1 MLQKNSA
8 NPSQFLPIIDRI
20 SSAIDAAANRTGW
33 QRYAIAMVM
42 GIFATL
48 AMAPFYILPLLIIG
62 YSIFARQLSAEKITV
77 WQSFLI
83 GWAFG
88 FGYFITGIY
97 WMAFAFLVRAEEF
110 AWMVPIAIPS
120 FAGFL
125 GLFFAM
131 PAALFNVIRTR
142 LKVKYWAQLLL
153 LAGLVSIFEYGRGHI
168 LTGLPWNLT
177 GQAMTGMIA
186 GAQSASLYGVYG
198 LSLVTLLLAM
208 APAMARSH
216 NSFIGIIVSI
226 SGFLVLFGIGAIQL
240 VASPPS
246 YRDDVRVSIIQPN
259 IRQKDK
265 INPALA
271 TQNFQSLLSLSALS
285 SAGSTNKQPA
295 TFLIWPENAV
305 PWIAEQPIVLD
316 LIGDQVSPQ
325 TTIITGSIRRE
336 SRNDGSAAYF
346 NTVAILPPVPPND
359 GQSAR
364 NIGQYY
370 DKHHLV
376 PFGEYLPLK
385 GLLQA
390 IGLSQLAP
398 VVDGFAKGAGPQTIS
413 HSTASFS
420 PLICYETIF
429 PGAMHPHT
437 ERPDWL
443 VTVTNDA
450 WFGDGSGPRQH
461 LDQARLRSI
470 ETGLPMARAANTG
483 ISSMIDPH
491 GRVLERV
498 KLYETG
504 FIDTALPNKKS
515 PTLYSRI
522 GDTLYGL
529 MVMMLGLI
537 IFVRG
542 RIVTS

>member
-62 YSIFARQLSAEKITV
+62 YSIFARQLSTEKITV

-131 PAALFNVIRTR
+131 PAALFNIISTR
-142 LKVKYWAQLLL
+142 LKITDWAQLLL

-208 APAMARSH
+208 APAISSSR
-216 NSFIGIIVSI
+216 NSFIGIIISV
-226 SGFLVLFGIGAIQL
+226 SGFLVLFGIGAIHL
-240 VASPPS
+240 LASPSS

-305 PWIAEQPIVLD
+305 PWICL
-316 LIGDQVSPQ
+316 LYTSP
-325 TTIITGSIRRE
+325 
-336 SRNDGSAAYF
+336 
-346 NTVAILPPVPPND
+346 
-359 GQSAR
+359 
-364 NIGQYY
+364 
-370 DKHHLV
+370 
-376 PFGEYLPLK
+376 
-385 GLLQA
+385 
-390 IGLSQLAP
+390 
-398 VVDGFAKGAGPQTIS
+398 
-413 HSTASFS
+413 S
-420 PLICYETIF
+420 P
-429 PGAMHPHT
+429 
-437 ERPDWL
+437 RD
-443 VTVTNDA
+443 
-450 WFGDGSGPRQH
+450 
-461 LDQARLRSI
+461 
-470 ETGLPMARAANTG
+470 
-483 ISSMIDPH
+483 
-491 GRVLERV
+491 
-498 KLYETG
+498 
-504 FIDTALPNKKS
+504 
-515 PTLYSRI
+515 
-522 GDTLYGL
+522 
-529 MVMMLGLI
+529 
-537 IFVRG
+537 
-542 RIVTS
+542 